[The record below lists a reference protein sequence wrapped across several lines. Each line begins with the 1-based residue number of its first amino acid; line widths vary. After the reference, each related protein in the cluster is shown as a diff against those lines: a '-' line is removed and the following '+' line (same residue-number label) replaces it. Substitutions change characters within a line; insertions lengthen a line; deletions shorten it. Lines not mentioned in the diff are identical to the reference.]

1 MEKHNNPLKNSRIL
15 YITVVAVLCVTA
27 IIIGIVAA
35 TSRAKPTPDGGGTVT
50 PPPSGSTQPPSED
63 QGNTE
68 NPPAEQKPAETKPS
82 YLCPLSGVV
91 NEKHDAET
99 LVFSSTMGDWRIH
112 TGIDIA
118 TSLGETVRD
127 SADGTVKEV
136 WEDVMMG
143 TCVSLD
149 HGNGVVTVYQNLDE
163 ALPETV
169 AVGKT
174 VKAGDAI
181 GAVGESALAELAEE
195 PHLHFEM
202 LVNGEPVDPLSHLS
216 EDSVS
221 ASLSFDEEILED

>member
-1 MEKHNNPLKNSRIL
+1 MEKQTNPLKNSRIL

-35 TSRAKPTPDGGGTVT
+35 TNRAKPSPDGGSTT
-50 PPPSGSTQPPSED
+50 PPPSGGTQQPND
-63 QGNTE
+63 GGNTT
-68 NPPAEQKPAETKPS
+68 PPPEQQKPAESKPS
-82 YLCPLSGVV
+82 YLCPIAGVV
-91 NEKHDAET
+91 NEKHDADT

-118 TSLGETVRD
+118 TSLGETVRA

-143 TCVSLD
+143 TCVSID
-149 HGNGVVTVYQNLDE
+149 HGNGVLTVYKNLNE
-163 ALPETV
+163 ALPDTI
-169 AVGKT
+169 AAGKT

-181 GAVGESALAELAEE
+181 GVVGESALEELAEE

-202 LVNGEPVDPLSHLS
+202 MVNGELVDPLVHLS
-216 EDSVS
+216 EESVS
-221 ASLSFDEEILED
+221 ASLTFDEEVFED

>member
-1 MEKHNNPLKNSRIL
+1 MEKHTNPLKNSRIL

-35 TSRAKPTPDGGGTVT
+35 TNRAKPAPDDSATT
-50 PPPSGSTQPPSED
+50 PPPSSDTQQPSD
-63 QGNTE
+63 GGNTT
-68 NPPAEQKPAETKPS
+68 PPAEQQKPAETKPT
-82 YLCPLSGVV
+82 YLCPIAGVV

-118 TSLGETVRD
+118 TSLGETVCA

-143 TCVSLD
+143 TCISID
-149 HGNGVVTVYQNLDE
+149 HGNGVVTVYKNLNE
-163 ALPETV
+163 SLPDTV
-169 AVGKT
+169 AAGKT

-181 GAVGESALAELAEE
+181 GVVGESALEELAEE

-202 LVNGEPVDPLSHLS
+202 LVNGESVDPLDHLS
-216 EDSVS
+216 DESIS
-221 ASLSFDEEILED
+221 ASLTFDEEVVED